1 MSEGSSPKSEAH
13 VRWEESSVPCRK
25 GQAFLRF
32 PFAVSRAVF
41 GADELTMPQATPVR
55 LPFSAPEDGPF
66 PDRSICPLY
75 PAKRRRRSTL
85 RMMIATME
93 RVMTAAPA
101 DDRALVERAA
111 AGDSAAFGSLYQ
123 RYVDR
128 VYGFVR
134 FRVREESLA
143 EDLTQEVFIQ
153 AMRSIGSLEWQGA
166 LAPWLMR
173 IARNTVIDHW
183 RKAGRRAE
191 RTLSVAEAGT
201 DEEEEDS
208 RINRMED
215 EAGRE
220 ALERV
225 EYSIDRRQIER
236 ASGALTEMQTHVLA
250 FRFGAGFSIRETA
263 DAMQKSEGAVKNLQH
278 HALRALRRAMEAL
291 EPFEQGGER

>member
-1 MSEGSSPKSEAH
+1 
-13 VRWEESSVPCRK
+13 
-25 GQAFLRF
+25 
-32 PFAVSRAVF
+32 
-41 GADELTMPQATPVR
+41 
-55 LPFSAPEDGPF
+55 
-66 PDRSICPLY
+66 
-75 PAKRRRRSTL
+75 
-85 RMMIATME
+85 
-93 RVMTAAPA
+93 MTAAAA

-153 AMRSIGSLEWQGA
+153 AMRSIGSLEWQGS

-183 RKAGRRAE
+183 RRAGRRAE
-191 RTLSVAEAGT
+191 RTLSVVEAGDQ
-201 DEEEEDS
+201 DEDEDS
-208 RINRMED
+208 RIDRMED
-215 EAGRE
+215 EAGRV

-225 EYSIDRRQIER
+225 EYGIDRARIEG
-236 ASGALTEMQTHVLA
+236 ACTALTELQTHVLA
-250 FRFGAGFSIRETA
+250 LRFGAGLSIRETA

-278 HALRALRRAMEAL
+278 HALRALRRAL
-291 EPFEQGGER
+291 EVSDGYAQGGGR